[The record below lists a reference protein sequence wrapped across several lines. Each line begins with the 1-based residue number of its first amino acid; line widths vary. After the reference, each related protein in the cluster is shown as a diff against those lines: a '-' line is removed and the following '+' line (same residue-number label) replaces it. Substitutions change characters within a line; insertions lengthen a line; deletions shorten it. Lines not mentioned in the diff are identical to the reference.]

1 MSWRGDIISV
11 VTGYRSNSSSRRGG
25 SVPPQVSLPLA
36 TESTVYFVDEAG
48 SKGTLGK
55 YFVVAAVRTGD
66 PDFLSREIK
75 ACREQHNFTK
85 ADEIKF
91 SKVTK
96 HSGPILLEIFQTAV
110 NAGCSF
116 GAFVLDKRHFD
127 PWSSREQWQGHL
139 FATDRLL
146 RGLVTRREVGVVLL
160 DHIDVPVGVS
170 YGDAL
175 VNSLNQ
181 RFGNKRFATAV
192 SLDSRTCPALQVAD
206 LLASSVFHARKKIED
221 VGLEAFLEDR
231 SPKARLS
238 KGIAAAL
245 GESHFSDCR
254 TSLLKI
260 ETSHERSLTELKR
273 QRYS

>member
-96 HSGPILLEIFQTAV
+96 HSGPVLLEIFQTAV

-146 RGLVTRREVGVVLL
+146 RGVG
-160 DHIDVPVGVS
+160 
-170 YGDAL
+170 
-175 VNSLNQ
+175 
-181 RFGNKRFATAV
+181 
-192 SLDSRTCPALQVAD
+192 
-206 LLASSVFHARKKIED
+206 
-221 VGLEAFLEDR
+221 
-231 SPKARLS
+231 
-238 KGIAAAL
+238 
-245 GESHFSDCR
+245 
-254 TSLLKI
+254 
-260 ETSHERSLTELKR
+260 
-273 QRYS
+273 YSA

>member
-1 MSWRGDIISV
+1 M
-11 VTGYRSNSSSRRGG
+11 TGYRANSFAHQKGAG
-25 SVPPQVSLPLA
+25 PPQVSLPLA
-36 TESTVYFVDEAG
+36 AESAVYFVDEAG

-55 YFVVAAVRTGD
+55 HFVVAAVRTKD

-75 ACREQHNFTK
+75 ACRERNNFTK

-96 HSGPILLEIFQTAV
+96 HSEPILLDVFRTAISS
-110 NAGCSF
+110 GCTF

-146 RGLVTRREVGVVLL
+146 RGLVTRREVGVVML

-170 YGDAL
+170 YGDTL
-175 VNSLNQ
+175 VNSLNN

-245 GESHFSDCR
+245 GESHFGDCR
-254 TSLLKI
+254 TPLLKI